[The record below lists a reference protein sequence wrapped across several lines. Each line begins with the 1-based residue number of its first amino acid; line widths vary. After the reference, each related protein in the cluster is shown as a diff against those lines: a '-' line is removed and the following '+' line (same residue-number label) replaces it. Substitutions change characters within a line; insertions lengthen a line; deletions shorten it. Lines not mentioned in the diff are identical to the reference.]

1 MKKYLLFSLSI
12 AILAGCTT
20 PKYKISDQTLE
31 TWIGTNNDIEQC
43 INANLT
49 NPASYSLLSQDE
61 KNLIINYENEVGKN
75 LIGSYN
81 YNIMINDRDSYV
93 YYTKRHNEL
102 NNNVKGNIL
111 TSEQCQEFK
120 TKFQNDLANIKAER
134 YAQEQA
140 KIRQE
145 QEKLR
150 KEEERRRQIQNAPKP
165 KRQTT
170 VNCTNGTLLFDHR
183 NCVITEY

>member
-1 MKKYLLFSLSI
+1 MRKYLLFSLSI
-12 AILAGCTT
+12 AVLVGCAS
-20 PKYKISDQTLE
+20 PKYRISDQDLK
-31 TWIGTNNDIEQC
+31 TWIGTMNDVEQC
-43 INANLT
+43 INPNLT

-61 KNLIINYENEVGKN
+61 KNLIINYGNEVGKN

-81 YNIMINDRDSYV
+81 YDVMMNDHDSYI
-93 YYTKRHNEL
+93 YYNKRLDEL
-102 NNNVKGNIL
+102 NNNIKGNFL
-111 TSEQCQEFK
+111 TPEQCQGFK
-120 TKFQNDLANIKAER
+120 TKFHNDLANIQAQR

-140 KIRQE
+140 KVRQE

-150 KEEERRRQIQNAPKP
+150 QQEERRRQIQNAPKP

-170 VNCTNGTLLFDHR
+170 VNCTSGTLVFDHR